1 MNAHHF
7 WNGVEMRTVMA
18 SADPDAP
25 ARAITLPADWDDE
38 AAAALAEIVTGTG
51 AVSLPRESAR
61 WIDSFTSGAHRPDE
75 QQQEPSRG
83 EIISGRSL
91 AWLLI
96 LRQAAPTLAVWHGAS
111 DRRPGFVLN
120 LAAFVL
126 PGEDFA
132 AETFVAALRLLCL
145 VLRTDARLKAAR
157 RNGELPLDEA
167 MPPEPTLFD
176 LPTMPSEEKSGV
188 KPATPSAPADPE
200 MTGSLL
206 PDAPLP
212 IVGEILLTNLDACL
226 AALGLDYDSDDGRD
240 AACSIVALT
249 TLVSREGTGCDHLPL
264 MPHRHVLPGLSAAIR
279 DAWSRAAVDTETPEA
294 RIETGFSSTG
304 PVDALLGCEA
314 CGLAPIFS
322 PLRSDGRLAASTLN
336 RLAARGLSVET
347 ALAASLAGE
356 SPLIIP
362 TIDAHMR
369 MYRALAGF
377 VDRVP
382 ARPDPT
388 MAPPP
393 RILPRGMLQP
403 LPERHTG
410 IAQKASVGGHRFF
423 LRTAEYE
430 DGTLGEI
437 ALTPARESAMV
448 RGLMES
454 FSQAVSI
461 GLQYGAPLEDFV
473 ERFAYSSFGPAGT
486 VEGDPV
492 TSYATSI
499 LDYAFRALSNLY
511 LQQRLPDAPHE
522 DDNQGNS
529 PLLPFDFKSGD
540 TPKPST
546 PGGRRGLRLVS

>member
-25 ARAITLPADWDDE
+25 ARAITLPADWDDD
-38 AAAALAEIVTGTG
+38 AASALAEIVTGIG

-61 WIDSFTSGAHRPDE
+61 WIDSFTSGAPQPDG
-75 QQQEPSRG
+75 QSAAPSRG

-145 VLRTDARLKAAR
+145 VLRTDARVKAAR

-167 MPPEPTLFD
+167 MPSEPTLFD
-176 LPTMPSEEKSGV
+176 LPVASQTTESVS
-188 KPATPSAPADPE
+188 TDAD
-200 MTGSLL
+200 MTGNLL

-279 DAWSRAAVDTETPEA
+279 DAWSRAAVDTEAPEA
-294 RIETGFSSTG
+294 RIETGFSSPG

-322 PLRSDGRLAASTLN
+322 PLGPDGQLAASTLN

-356 SPLIIP
+356 SPLLLP
-362 TIDAHMR
+362 TTDAHMR

-393 RILPRGMLQP
+393 RILPRGTLQP

-529 PLLPFDFKSGD
+529 PLLPFDFKSGE
-540 TPKPST
+540 TPKPSA

>member
-1 MNAHHF
+1 
-7 WNGVEMRTVMA
+7 MRTVMA

-25 ARAITLPADWDDE
+25 ARAITLPANWDDE
-38 AAAALAEIVTGTG
+38 AAAALADLVPGTR
-51 AVSLPRESAR
+51 AISLPSESAR
-61 WIDSFTSGAHRPDE
+61 WIDALIPHGKEQSPSGE
-75 QQQEPSRG
+75 T
-83 EIISGRSL
+83 ISGRSL

-96 LRQAAPTLAVWHGAS
+96 LRQAAPTLAVWHGAF

-120 LAAFVL
+120 LGAFVL
-126 PGEDFA
+126 PGEGFA

-145 VLRTDARLKAAR
+145 TLRTEAKAKAMR
-157 RNGELPLDEA
+157 RNGELPLDEVSDR
-167 MPPEPTLFD
+167 EPSLFD
-176 LPTMPSEEKSGV
+176 LPE
-188 KPATPSAPADPE
+188 TPSAPIPDT
-200 MTGSLL
+200 TGDLL

-212 IVGEILLTNLDACL
+212 IAGEILLTNLDACL
-226 AALGLDYDSDDGRD
+226 AGLGLDYDSDMGRD
-240 AACSIVALT
+240 AACSLVALT
-249 TLVSREGTGCDHLPL
+249 TLVAREGTGCDHLPL
-264 MPHRHVLPGLSAAIR
+264 MPHRHVIPGLTAAIR
-279 DAWSRAAVDTETPEA
+279 DAWSRAAVETDVPEA
-294 RIETGFSSTG
+294 RIETGFSSSG

-314 CGLAPIFS
+314 CGIAPIFS
-322 PLRSDGRLAASTLN
+322 PLSPDGRLAVSALN
-336 RLAARGLSVET
+336 RLAAKGLSVEA

-356 SPLIIP
+356 TPLLLP
-362 TIDAHMR
+362 GTDAHMR

-388 MAPPP
+388 MPIPP
-393 RILPRGMLQP
+393 RILPRGVIHP
-403 LPERHTG
+403 LPERHAG

-437 ALTPARESAMV
+437 SLTPARESAMV

-454 FSQAVSI
+454 FSQAVSL
-461 GLQYGAPLEDFV
+461 GLQYGAPLEDYI

-499 LDYAFRALSNLY
+499 LDYVFRSLSSLY

-522 DDNQGNS
+522 ENGGDSS
-529 PLLPFDFKSGD
+529 PLLPFDVAQTEG
-540 TPKPST
+540 KPT
-546 PGGRRGLRLVS
+546 QPPRRGLRLVS

>member
-1 MNAHHF
+1 
-7 WNGVEMRTVMA
+7 MRTVMA

-38 AAAALAEIVTGTG
+38 AAAALADIVTGTRP
-51 AVSLPRESAR
+51 VSLPMESAR
-61 WIDSFTSGAHRPDE
+61 WIDSFTSGAAQPGAKDAG
-75 QQQEPSRG
+75 PSRG

-145 VLRTDARLKAAR
+145 VLRTDARVKAAR
-157 RNGELPLDEA
+157 RNGELPLDEVTTT
-167 MPPEPTLFD
+167 EPTLFD
-176 LPTMPSEEKSGV
+176 LPTTPSEMKSPA
-188 KPATPSAPADPE
+188 KPVTPSVPAEADI
-200 MTGSLL
+200 TGSLL

-279 DAWSRAAVDTETPEA
+279 DAWSRAAVDTDTPEA

-314 CGLAPIFS
+314 CGLAPVFS
-322 PLRSDGRLAASTLN
+322 PLRPDGRLAASTLN

-356 SPLIIP
+356 SPLILP
-362 TIDAHMR
+362 TTDAHMR

-393 RILPRGMLQP
+393 RILPRGTLQP

-522 DDNQGNS
+522 DDQQGGS

-540 TPKPST
+540 AAKPSP